1 MAQALVKVDSPTK
14 ASPPVLKSVM
24 IETRK
29 QEVDS
34 KLFSVSS
41 EKLDLGPSTSLRY
54 KILTRVLSEDYEKAL
69 DDIKNYMLEEHEFPN
84 FKQRVSRLM
93 NHCTDLIYAIKA
105 KRNFQ
110 GLSSLTRPKQQE
122 LREKYLEHFR
132 ELQLTLRRVET
143 IQTDLRLVDARST
156 IYVVRVVWV
165 SVFSISVLAFALE
178 LMDGL
183 AANTFLVLDDFYTHT
198 VQYLLG
204 LAGL

>member
-1 MAQALVKVDSPTK
+1 MAQALVKVDSPAAVT
-14 ASPPVLKSVM
+14 PPPLKSVV

-29 QEVDS
+29 QEVDT

-54 KILTRVLSEDYEKAL
+54 RILTRVLAEEYEKAL
-69 DDIKNYMLEEHEFPN
+69 DDIKNYMLQEHEFPN
-84 FKQRVSRLM
+84 FKQRITRLM

-132 ELQLTLRRVET
+132 ELQMTLRRVET
-143 IQTDLRLVDARST
+143 IHTDLRLVDARST
-156 IYVVRVVWV
+156 IYVVRVVWL
-165 SVFSISVLAFALE
+165 SVFMISILAFVLD
-178 LMDGL
+178 LVDGL
-183 AANTFLVLDDFYTHT
+183 AANTFLVLDDVYTHT
-198 VQYLLG
+198 VQYFLG